1 MKIDNFHMPKSS
13 FLSME
18 KDMGIIV
25 NKIFSNRRL
34 QKLLYYPVKDALHR
48 NNLTDEQVTELFGKH
63 IKVVPKLYVDGS
75 VLSYVLITFDN
86 FRPNATNPEFRD
98 NIISF
103 DIICHFDQWQL
114 EDLQLRPYKIA
125 GEIDSMLDNQKF
137 TGIGELHFVG
147 GDQIILND
155 EFGGLSLTYLATHG
169 EEDKKFQPNPVDE
182 QDFIEHFKE
191 MMQLQKNGIN

>member
-34 QKLLYYPVKDALHR
+34 QKLLYYPVKDALHGD
-48 NNLTDEQVTELFGKH
+48 NLTGEQVTELFGKH
-63 IKVVPKLYVDGS
+63 IKVVPKLCVDSS
-75 VLSYVLITFDN
+75 VLSYVIITFDN

-103 DIICHFDQWQL
+103 DIICHFDQ
-114 EDLQLRPYKIA
+114 
-125 GEIDSMLDNQKF
+125 
-137 TGIGELHFVG
+137 
-147 GDQIILND
+147 
-155 EFGGLSLTYLATHG
+155 
-169 EEDKKFQPNPVDE
+169 
-182 QDFIEHFKE
+182 
-191 MMQLQKNGIN
+191 